1 MGPDLKR
8 KFAALAKCFRHAHLS
23 RPAHSSIS
31 SKMTFAGLDPR
42 FVLTGV
48 TVTDR
53 QLVCGTY
60 VTILEVEHSGQKY
73 AGKKIHANL
82 LAEPDEH
89 ARPNRIN
96 IVDRFMEESRLLSQ
110 LHHPN
115 IVQFV
120 GVYFHQGERLPI
132 LVMELLHTNL
142 HACIKQHGHRL
153 PKDIAYS
160 ILHDVALGLHYLHSQ
175 SPPIMHRDINARNIL
190 LTSKMSAKIDFGV
203 ARCFE
208 ITTGSLSRVS
218 GTLAYMP
225 PEAFPRYD
233 TSIDVFSYGIIMI
246 FMFSGEF
253 PGDVKPPRYSQE
265 GLVYPGPEAER
276 REKYLQAIGN
286 DHPAMTLILQCIADN
301 PKQRPTATEI
311 SQQIKRICQYDG
323 RCSILHI

>member
-1 MGPDLKR
+1 M
-8 KFAALAKCFRHAHLS
+8 
-23 RPAHSSIS
+23 
-31 SKMTFAGLDPR
+31 
-42 FVLTGV
+42 
-48 TVTDR
+48 TDR
-53 QLVCGTY
+53 QLVWGTY
-60 VTILEVEHSGQKY
+60 VTILEVEYNGQKY
-73 AGKKIHANL
+73 AGKKIHASL

-89 ARPNRIN
+89 ARPTCIN
-96 IVDRFMEESRLLSQ
+96 IVDRFMEECRLLSQ

-120 GVYFHQGERLPI
+120 GLYFHQGERVPI
-132 LVMELLHTNL
+132 LVMELLHTDL
-142 HACIKQHGHRL
+142 HSCITERHGRL
-153 PKDIAYS
+153 PKDITYS

-175 SPPIMHRDINARNIL
+175 SPPIMHQDINARNIL

-218 GTLAYMP
+218 GTLVYMP
-225 PEAFPRYD
+225 PEAFLHNPRYD
-233 TSIDVFSYGIIMI
+233 ISIDVFSYGIIMI

-253 PGDVKPPRYSQE
+253 PEEVKPHRYSQE
-265 GLVYPGPEAER
+265 GLVYSRTEAER
-276 REKYLQAIGN
+276 REEYLQAIGN